1 MFPELHNFGK
11 ELSLV
16 MNSGVQFIDFALTIN
31 WKDKEWREKGNG
43 NFVSSAVNGPL
54 RRLIADKNGEGFCDP
69 SRPGILVRTEQE
81 ISVEQSFKLFDGV
94 WLPIPVLRTVPPDR
108 FDEGPYN
115 WARVRIVELTEGADP
130 DGHTHRVT
138 FAFDTKIFPN
148 SQDTAYL
155 APTNEDVR
163 SGVLFGLAHQS
174 DQMSWF
180 LDFNWVNNW
189 LLELFKELA
198 PEANR
203 LKIHPE
209 DLVQEVERKAHQG
222 HYLNI
227 LAILGSE
234 VALPRIKVVSN
245 KTDDIMKAIPVDMV
259 LDVGNSRTCGILIE
273 DHVQEKDGLK
283 KRYELELRDLTNP
296 ERVYTEPFESRVE
309 FAQAFFGKDHWSL
322 QSGRRDAFQWPT
334 IARVGK
340 EAGRLASRRNGNE
353 GSTGLS
359 SPKRYLWDLDKYE
372 QMWRFNS
379 AYVKTDH
386 EPYATAEPL
395 SGLINEYG
403 EALHILRDDVE
414 EEFERKM
421 PVFQPKYSRSSLMT
435 FMLSEVLMHA
445 LMQINSPAQRAKLE
459 HSRTPRFLRSII
471 LTIPP
476 AMPKPER
483 EIFKN
488 AMYQAIGLVWKSL
501 GWDKSDD
508 NVDFSTEEGR
518 QKYWPMLPEV
528 HIQWDEATCG
538 QIVYLFNETQ
548 NNYGGRPEEFF
559 AALSRPDKLAK
570 DKSITIARV
579 DIGGGTTDLVINK
592 YKMDYGENSNT
603 NSSNAYIEP
612 EQLFRDGF
620 KVAGDDIL
628 LDMIRDIVVPA
639 LSNGLKQAGLRD
651 PEPILAQYIGSQ
663 TLKVQDALLRQQLT
677 LQVFSPIGLRILKE
691 YEEFDPF
698 STENTLA
705 GATFRSLLAQVDEP
719 TESVLNYIN
728 TPIAR
733 ELGNPDF
740 NILDL
745 PIHVDLGAIHKLFIR
760 GYFDICKTFNALCE
774 IINLYQCD
782 VLLLTGRP
790 SRLPGVQSFF
800 RSRLPLPVGRIMPL
814 HHYRTGNWYPFH
826 KQGRI
831 DDPKTTAAVGAMLCF
846 LSNNMRLPNF
856 YFRAASMH
864 SYSTIRY
871 IGLLDN
877 NNVIKDSNLYYSE
890 IDLDN
895 EDYDFPDT
903 EFEVRGAMRIGFRQ
917 LNVERWVASPIY
929 LLTIENDEI
938 KRRLAINGTVLKV
951 VLGVKN
957 KSSLSN
963 SQESAENFYIKSVSA
978 SDGRSCRR
986 NEDIKLTLN
995 TMVDAG
1001 LGETQYWLDSGCVKR

>member
-1 MFPELHNFGK
+1 M
-11 ELSLV
+11 
-16 MNSGVQFIDFALTIN
+16 
-31 WKDKEWREKGNG
+31 
-43 NFVSSAVNGPL
+43 
-54 RRLIADKNGEGFCDP
+54 
-69 SRPGILVRTEQE
+69 
-81 ISVEQSFKLFDGV
+81 
-94 WLPIPVLRTVPPDR
+94 
-108 FDEGPYN
+108 
-115 WARVRIVELTEGADP
+115 
-130 DGHTHRVT
+130 
-138 FAFDTKIFPN
+138 
-148 SQDTAYL
+148 
-155 APTNEDVR
+155 
-163 SGVLFGLAHQS
+163 
-174 DQMSWF
+174 
-180 LDFNWVNNW
+180 
-189 LLELFKELA
+189 
-198 PEANR
+198 
-203 LKIHPE
+203 
-209 DLVQEVERKAHQG
+209 
-222 HYLNI
+222 
-227 LAILGSE
+227 
-234 VALPRIKVVSN
+234 
-245 KTDDIMKAIPVDMV
+245 
-259 LDVGNSRTCGILIE
+259 
-273 DHVQEKDGLK
+273 
-283 KRYELELRDLTNP
+283 
-296 ERVYTEPFESRVE
+296 
-309 FAQAFFGKDHWSL
+309 
-322 QSGRRDAFQWPT
+322 
-334 IARVGK
+334 
-340 EAGRLASRRNGNE
+340 
-353 GSTGLS
+353 
-359 SPKRYLWDLDKYE
+359 
-372 QMWRFNS
+372 
-379 AYVKTDH
+379 
-386 EPYATAEPL
+386 
-395 SGLINEYG
+395 
-403 EALHILRDDVE
+403 
-414 EEFERKM
+414 
-421 PVFQPKYSRSSLMT
+421 
-435 FMLSEVLMHA
+435 
-445 LMQINSPAQRAKLE
+445 
-459 HSRTPRFLRSII
+459 
-471 LTIPP
+471 
-476 AMPKPER
+476 
-483 EIFKN
+483 
-488 AMYQAIGLVWKSL
+488 
-501 GWDKSDD
+501 
-508 NVDFSTEEGR
+508 
-518 QKYWPMLPEV
+518 
-528 HIQWDEATCG
+528 
-538 QIVYLFNETQ
+538 
-548 NNYGGRPEEFF
+548 
-559 AALSRPDKLAK
+559 
-570 DKSITIARV
+570 
-579 DIGGGTTDLVINK
+579 
-592 YKMDYGENSNT
+592 
-603 NSSNAYIEP
+603 
-612 EQLFRDGF
+612 
-620 KVAGDDIL
+620 
-628 LDMIRDIVVPA
+628 
-639 LSNGLKQAGLRD
+639 
-651 PEPILAQYIGSQ
+651 AQYIGSQ

-698 STENTLA
+698 STENSLA

-938 KRRLAINGTVLKV
+938 KRRLAIDGTVLKV